1 MSSLEILPE
10 DWSRGLV
17 VVAHPD
23 DMEYGSSSAVAKW
36 TAAGKE
42 ITYVLVSRGEAG
54 IGDMDRALVRRI
66 RTTEQA
72 NACKEVGAERLEWL
86 DHTDGTIEY
95 SLELRRELARAIRR
109 HKPEV
114 LLSINYRE
122 TWGGSFFNMA
132 DHRNVGLALMDAAR
146 DAANRWIFPQ
156 LLDRG
161 FEPWDGVRFAA
172 FAGSPEATHAV
183 DVTGFLPAGIRSL
196 EAHQT
201 YLEHLGSKHDAV
213 GGLTERAKKVG
224 KDMGVEH
231 AVAFETIRL

>member
-1 MSSLEILPE
+1 MSTLQPLPN
-10 DWSRGLV
+10 DWSRGMV

-23 DMEYGSSSAVAKW
+23 DMEYGSSSAVARW
-36 TAAGKE
+36 TTEGKE
-42 ITYVLVSRGEAG
+42 ITYVLVTRGEAG
-54 IGDMDRALVRRI
+54 IGDMDRTLVRRI

-86 DHTDGTIEY
+86 DHTDGVIEY
-95 SLELRRELARAIRR
+95 GLELRRELARAIRR
-109 HKPEV
+109 HRPEV

-156 LLDRG
+156 LIDRG

-172 FAGSPEATHAV
+172 FAGSPKATHAV
-183 DVTGFLPAGIRSL
+183 DVTGYLADGIRSL

-201 YLEHLGSKHDAV
+201 YLEYLGSEHDAKGDLTRRAEGV
-213 GGLTERAKKVG
+213 GQNIGTEHG
-224 KDMGVEH
+224 
-231 AVAFETIRL
+231 VAFEVIWL